1 MLAQVSAGTGSGGDS
16 SGDDK
21 LKATIVSHS
30 SEGSARVARQDAL
43 ERVIVV
49 DDLNRV
55 LGEGD
60 KLDVHRRGQLHR
72 AFSIFIFN
80 ANGDL
85 LLQRRADTKYHF
97 AGQWSNSCCG
107 HPRPDEPTAGAA
119 LRRLGEELG
128 FHAPLTEQMQLTYR
142 AADPL
147 SGLIE
152 HEYLHVFRGRFV
164 GEPRPDPAEVGA
176 WRWISVGAVRR
187 AVRVSPGLF
196 TPWFRL
202 IAERVFEETSADQRD
217 VSSRRS
223 A

>member
-1 MLAQVSAGTGSGGDS
+1 MAGPSASAVDS

-21 LKATIVSHS
+21 LKSAIVSHS
-30 SEGSARVARQDAL
+30 SEGSARVGRQDAL

-49 DDLNRV
+49 DDQDHA
-55 LGEGD
+55 LGDGD
-60 KLDVHRRGQLHR
+60 KLDVHQRGLLHR

-80 ANGDL
+80 AGGDL

-107 HPRPDEPTAGAA
+107 HPRPDEPTARAA

-187 AVRVSPGLF
+187 AVRVSPDLF

-202 IAERVFEETSADQRD
+202 IAERVFDDPLED
-217 VSSRRS
+217 
-223 A
+223 